1 MSNNQSESERTVT
14 VRWDDPRKLGE
25 AARGLTGMEFLQ
37 KIVAGEL
44 PPPPMAA
51 LLKFELVELSEGHA
65 IFAVEPKEYHYNPL
79 GTVHGGLAATLLDS
93 AMGCAVH
100 TTLEP
105 GWAYGSLDLSARFV
119 RTITPDTGRIVGEGV
134 VVHRGGR
141 TATMEGK
148 VWAEESGKLL
158 AHGTGSALLFP
169 LAVSE

>member
-1 MSNNQSESERTVT
+1 MMGEVT
-14 VRWDDPRKLGE
+14 ALSGLDQMRAIASGE
-25 AARGLTGMEFLQ
+25 IE
-37 KIVAGEL
+37 
-44 PPPPMAA
+44 PPPIAR
-51 LLKFELVELSEGHA
+51 LLGFGVVEVEEGR
-65 IFAVEPKEYHYNPL
+65 AVFTADPGEQHYNPIGL
-79 GTVHGGLAATLLDS
+79 VHGGLAATLLDS

-105 GWAYGSLDLSARFV
+105 GWSYGTLDLSARFV
-119 RTITPDTGRIVGEGV
+119 RTITPQTGRIIGEGK

-169 LAVSE
+169 VVVPE